1 MLSHSGDIF
10 KDSPKEQLGSFQ
22 LFHSLSLAL
31 QLSRPQLAQACPQLR
46 VLNPWPLFVQTVKA
60 GEIFRSVSDLGISMY
75 GCTL

>member
-31 QLSRPQLAQACPQLR
+31 QLSRPQLAHSLPKPVHSSGSSIPGLCLC
-46 VLNPWPLFVQTVKA
+46 K
-60 GEIFRSVSDLGISMY
+60 
-75 GCTL
+75 